1 MILLNMLF
9 LSSLLVIGNTI
20 LKFYISNN
28 SINDLSSLS
37 DYWSYFQSF
46 LLSYYF
52 WLFLCVSLTSLLLWI
67 KVLSK
72 FEISTVYPLISTSY
86 VLMLIPGY
94 LLFNENIN
102 FLKILGI
109 ALIFCGVLMLS
120 KST

>member
-1 MILLNMLF
+1 MLLLNMLF
-9 LSSLLVIGNTI
+9 VSSLLVISNII

-52 WLFLCVSLTSLLLWI
+52 WIFLSVSLTSLLLWI

-72 FEISTVYPLISTSY
+72 FEISTAYPLISISY
-86 VLMLIPGY
+86 ILMLIPGY

-102 FLKILGI
+102 FLKILGVI
-109 ALIFCGVLMLS
+109 LIFCGVFVLS
-120 KST
+120 KFT